1 LNSEPKNWWKI
12 PQAFIDDVVVRTD
25 IVDVIDARLPL
36 KKAGQNY
43 KACCP
48 FHNEK
53 TPSFV
58 VSPQKQIYHCFGC
71 NVTGSVIGF
80 LMDYDHLNFH
90 EAVQELATLNGLTL
104 PKPDHKHLP
113 ATNND
118 SQLYELLEKANH
130 YYKQQLRSH
139 PQAQVAVDYLKMRG
153 LDGETAAQYELG
165 YAPPGWQTLNKVF
178 GHGETMT
185 TALIEAG
192 LLVEKADNNY
202 DRFRHRIMFPIR
214 DKRGRIIGFGGRVL
228 GDDTPKYLNS
238 PETNIFHK
246 NQQLYGLYQARKNL
260 KNLSKILVVEGYMDV
275 VALAQFD
282 VKYAVATMGTAISA
296 KHLSALYRHTQH
308 IIFCFDGDQAGRN
321 AAWKALETC
330 IDTLQD
336 DQQIQF
342 MFLAEG
348 EDPDSY
354 IRKIGKTHFESE
366 LDNSTTLMEFFFE
379 TLGQQANLRG
389 IDGQARLIA
398 RAKPYLEKLKN
409 STYYQLMIARLSEY
423 VQLTT
428 NDLAKSIA
436 PKPQKKYNKANKSAA
451 KTERPLSPSPIRIA
465 IALLLEQPNLA
476 MSVKNLT
483 RFDSLELPGIK
494 LLQDLLEFLQANP
507 QVKIA
512 AILEHWRGSNE
523 GKQLLKVAQWPHLV
537 PDDGVLPEFDGA
549 IARLDQMLI
558 EKKTEYLL
566 QKSKT
571 HSLSNEEKDM
581 LNQLIKSRHK
591 PNLAT

>member
-1 LNSEPKNWWKI
+1 
-12 PQAFIDDVVVRTD
+12 
-25 IVDVIDARLPL
+25 
-36 KKAGQNY
+36 
-43 KACCP
+43 
-48 FHNEK
+48 
-53 TPSFV
+53 
-58 VSPQKQIYHCFGC
+58 
-71 NVTGSVIGF
+71 
-80 LMDYDHLNFH
+80 MDYDRLSFH
-90 EAVQELATLNGLTL
+90 EAVQELATLNGLSM
-104 PKPDHKHLP
+104 PQPDHKHP
-113 ATNND
+113 PIANND
-118 SQLYELLEKANH
+118 NQLYERLEKANH

-139 PQAQVAVDYLKMRG
+139 PQAQTAIDYLKNRG
-153 LDGETAAQYELG
+153 LDGETAAHYELG
-165 YAPPGWQTLNKVF
+165 YAPPGWQTLSKAF
-178 GHGETMT
+178 GSDEKMT
-185 TALIEAG
+185 AQLVEAG
-192 LLVEKADNNY
+192 LLAEKADNSY
-202 DRFRHRIMFPIR
+202 DRFRNRIMFPIR
-214 DKRGRIIGFGGRVL
+214 DKRGRTIGFGGRVL
-228 GDDTPKYLNS
+228 GDDSPKYLNS
-238 PETNIFHK
+238 PETSVFHK
-246 NQQLYGLYQARKNL
+246 SQQLYGLYQARKNL
-260 KNLSKILVVEGYMDV
+260 KTLTKVLVVEGYMDV

-296 KHLSALYRHTQH
+296 KHLSELYRHTKH

-342 MFLAEG
+342 MFLPDD

-354 IRKIGKTHFESE
+354 IRKTGKTLFESE
-366 LDNSTTLMEFFFE
+366 LDRSIPLMEFFFE

-398 RAKPYLEKLKN
+398 RVKPYLEKLKN
-409 STYYQLMIARLSEY
+409 STYHQLMIARLSEY

-428 NDLAKSIA
+428 SDLAKSIA
-436 PKPQKKYNKANKSAA
+436 PNSQKKHSKKNKRVIK
-451 KTERPLSPSPIRIA
+451 KERPLSPSPVRIV

-507 QVKIA
+507 QVKTA

-523 GKQLLKVAQWPHLV
+523 GKQLLKVALWPHLV
-537 PDDGVLPEFDGA
+537 PDDGVLSEFDGA

-558 EKKTEYLL
+558 EKETECLL

-571 HSLSNEEKDM
+571 HSLSNEEKNT
-581 LNQLIKSRHK
+581 LNQLIKSCHK
-591 PNLAT
+591 PNLVM